1 MKRLGTYPHCPQ
13 CPQKSSPRQLL
24 ADVVAPAP
32 EPAVKLDIN
41 KHIGG
46 QIAHTSGGTS
56 AMEFLAAAKT
66 VQVRPTGTPN

>member
-1 MKRLGTYPHCPQ
+1 M
-13 CPQKSSPRQLL
+13 
-24 ADVVAPAP
+24 APALEP
-32 EPAVKLDIN
+32 EVKLDIN

>member
-1 MKRLGTYPHCPQ
+1 M
-13 CPQKSSPRQLL
+13 
-24 ADVVAPAP
+24 APAP
-32 EPAVKLDIN
+32 EPEVKLDIN

-46 QIAHTSGGTS
+46 QIAKTSGGTS